1 MNISI
6 NKMTTEEKI
15 RTMED
20 LWDDLCHHA
29 AEIPS
34 RHGIMTFFRSVK
46 NLYQKVMKPLRIGK
60 KQKEYP
66 RKVSE
71 NPNPRFGLTR
81 SDRRFSFLWET
92 GSWSWQLF
100 HRFLVF

>member
-34 RHGIMTFFRSVK
+34 PAWHNDVLSQREESISKGNETFTDWEK
-46 NLYQKVMKPLRIGK
+46 AK
-60 KQKEYP
+60 KSI
-66 RKVSE
+66 RKK
-71 NPNPRFGLTR
+71 L
-81 SDRRFSFLWET
+81 
-92 GSWSWQLF
+92 
-100 HRFLVF
+100 